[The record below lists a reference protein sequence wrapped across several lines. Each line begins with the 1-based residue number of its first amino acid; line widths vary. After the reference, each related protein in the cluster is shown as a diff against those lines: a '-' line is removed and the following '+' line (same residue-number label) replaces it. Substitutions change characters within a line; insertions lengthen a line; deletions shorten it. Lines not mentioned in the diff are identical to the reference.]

1 MRESEND
8 MKIRCEFCN
17 TTYESK
23 DHAQCPHCGAATGEN
38 KVVQEQLKRDQENRQ
53 KIEAHKLE
61 QERLNTEQER
71 IQSERARNQLE
82 AERTQ
87 HAINK
92 GIHIFKIIALCVVGL
107 VLVIGIVSC
116 SYSIFEEQG
125 TFDRYE
131 EEFEDAFGEKEE
143 VLEIQ
148 ETLQSVNLNEKATLT
163 KYAVTCDKFESINPY
178 PWKPA
183 PNNEFFE
190 AHFIVENLSD
200 DTFEF
205 EANVTCIA
213 DGYQCK
219 EPIPPNAM
227 GEELKYTHI
236 NQGLKTQGSLCFQV
250 PTDAKEVIIKVGD
263 YIEIKVR

>member
-1 MRESEND
+1 MRI
-8 MKIRCEFCN
+8 KCEFCN

-23 DHAQCPHCGAATGEN
+23 DHIQCPHCGAATGEN
-38 KVVQEQLKRDQENRQ
+38 KIVQEQLKRDQENRQ

-71 IQSERARNQLE
+71 LQSERMKNQLE
-82 AERTQ
+82 AERTE
-87 HAINK
+87 HAIKK
-92 GIHIFKIIALCVVGL
+92 GIGTAKIIALVIVGL
-107 VLVIGIVSC
+107 LIMFGVVSC
-116 SYSIFEEQG
+116 SISILEDEGF
-125 TFDRYE
+125 FDKYE
-131 EEFEDAFGEKEE
+131 EEWQQAMEE
-143 VLEIQ
+143 EEPEIQ

-163 KYAVTCDKFESINPY
+163 KYAVTCDKFEPINPY
-178 PWKPA
+178 PWNPA

-200 DTFEF
+200 DTLEF

-227 GEELKYTHI
+227 GEELKYTYI
-236 NQGLKTQGSLCFQV
+236 NKGLKTQGSLCFQV
-250 PTDAKEVIIKVGD
+250 PTDAKEVIIKVGE